1 MKPENIREILDSIF
15 KESLRKEI
23 YINQWSRLNYMA
35 ADDEIKEKIDQFF
48 ASEINLIN
56 LRIDQ
61 LKNILYNLGLDI
73 FSS

>member
-35 ADDEIKEKIDQFF
+35 SDDEIKEKIDQFF

-61 LKNILYNLGLDI
+61 LKNILYNLDLSE

>member
-15 KESLRKEI
+15 KEVLRKEI

-35 ADDEIKEKIDQFF
+35 ADEEIKEEIDQFF

-61 LKNILYNLGLDI
+61 LKNILYNLNLSQ